1 MNQLFSSLTNFVL
14 IFPIS
19 SGVLKGT
26 GNREQ
31 ATVTS
36 LEEDLDLS
44 QTSSVLKDGAS
55 DQGNGQQY
63 SSVAC
68 CPFPVPSEALTSVR
82 GSKFLITLIH
92 SF

>member
-63 SSVAC
+63 SSVDGT
-68 CPFPVPSEALTSVR
+68 PVPCSLR
-82 GSKFLITLIH
+82 GTHLGERVKVFDNINP
-92 SF
+92 